1 MCPVLVTDAP
11 GMSDIVIDGQ
21 TGYVFESNNLDSLS
35 LRIEYIKN
43 NYEEASLVA
52 KNAKGFILSN
62 YSEDNFKFS
71 FKKLFD
77 TV

>member
-1 MCPVLVTDAP
+1 
-11 GMSDIVIDGQ
+11 MSDIFIDCQ
-21 TGYVFESNNLDSLS
+21 TGYVFESNNLDSLVS
-35 LRIEYIKN
+35 KIEYIKSN
-43 NYEEASLVA
+43 HEEASFVA

>member
-1 MCPVLVTDAP
+1 M
-11 GMSDIVIDGQ
+11 
-21 TGYVFESNNLDSLS
+21 FESNNLESLS
-35 LRIEYIKN
+35 EKIAYIKD
-43 NYEEASLVA
+43 NYEEVTAIA
-52 KNAKGFILSN
+52 KNAKNFILTN